1 MSINLRLRHPKGV
14 STVTVNPEA
23 PITELQQII
32 FSNTEISPS
41 HQELKTGY
49 PPKPLTVEPQLP
61 VSSLGLKNGD
71 QLIVTA
77 SPTSKSTVTTS
88 VANQA
93 STAGRQTPNF
103 SAPALQP
110 RLDPRQEKPSDA
122 SVQTPDGTL
131 VHRVVPD
138 DNSCLFSSIGLI
150 FEQDMNVVPR
160 LRQVVVDAIR
170 KDPDNYSDAFL
181 GFGEG
186 QYDNRQVP
194 SLNFASANQNSE
206 GTMRPRS
213 WVYFRAILLYSG
225 IHYDAVSLTP
235 VPDAP
240 LDFHTTIFP
249 VSSEAIMQ
257 GATQMAAKLR
267 AMKAYT
273 NTATFDLKCERCGKG
288 LKGEKEARQ
297 HAAET
302 GHAEFGEY

>member
-41 HQELKTGY
+41 QQELKTGY
-49 PPKPLTVEPQLP
+49 PPKPLTVEPQLL

-77 SPTSKSTVTTS
+77 SPASKSTVTTS

-122 SVQTPDGTL
+122 SVQTREGTL

-160 LRQVVVDAIR
+160 LRQIVVDAIR

-181 GFGEG
+181 G
-186 QYDNRQVP
+186 QPRDNYIKTISKP
-194 SLNFASANQNSE
+194 S
-206 GTMRPRS
+206 S
-213 WVYFRAILLYSG
+213 WGGAID
-225 IHYDAVSLTP
+225 YDAVSLTP

-257 GATQMAAKLR
+257 GAAQMAAKLR